1 MAAGESTAHVPQVTQ
16 PLANQTQQQPLVM
29 PIIINQD
36 GNPNRGV
43 QPSQGGIMNDANQL
57 RDLISQAVSSQL
69 QLHNIRNERNLG
81 QEHDRDIYDRSDS
94 MRDEEAKLSCEQQL
108 LRKQIPINVN
118 QHVQGK
124 ALDTAQ
130 RQSYQ
135 NPFFFTTSQQ
145 HPATM
150 KTAATVKAPVYQSV
164 VQPPLV
170 MEQLLSDDA
179 DSSDIFSEDVTK
191 SYYTQLGHT
200 SKSNLDVNKRLVSAY
215 ERSEGEIGGPSV
227 TDDLTSL
234 GEVRFP
240 SNPKSLAG
248 GGQYNS

>member
-1 MAAGESTAHVPQVTQ
+1 M
-16 PLANQTQQQPLVM
+16 
-29 PIIINQD
+29 
-36 GNPNRGV
+36 
-43 QPSQGGIMNDANQL
+43 
-57 RDLISQAVSSQL
+57 
-69 QLHNIRNERNLG
+69 
-81 QEHDRDIYDRSDS
+81 
-94 MRDEEAKLSCEQQL
+94 
-108 LRKQIPINVN
+108 RKQIPINVN
-118 QHVQGK
+118 QHAQGK

-145 HPATM
+145 QPVTM
-150 KTAATVKAPVYQSV
+150 KTGTTVKAPVYQSV

-191 SYYTQLGHT
+191 SYYTQLGLT
-200 SKSNLDVNKRLVSAY
+200 SKSNLEVNKRVVSAY

-227 TDDLTSL
+227 TDDLPSL

-240 SNPKSLAG
+240 SNSKSAAG
-248 GGQYNS
+248 GGHYST